1 MMITGP
7 TPRRTVLKA
16 TGLAA
21 LGAAV
26 SACAGRR
33 AGSLVWPEPPR
44 RLARVHV
51 SEDRIIRTV
60 VGLRPFRPSGFVVR
74 TEKLGD
80 TTVVHNYGHGGG
92 GITLSWG
99 TSELAVDEAW
109 KTGEKRFA
117 VLGCGAVGLATA
129 RLLQQRG
136 AEVTI
141 YAKDLPPYTTSNIA
155 GGQWSP
161 TSVMAADRR
170 TSESDAL
177 LARTARLSHRS
188 FQRLPAAEFGIR
200 WLENYV
206 LSDEPLREWWEQSL
220 VRDLYPESRELRPHE
235 HPFPAR
241 YARRFT
247 TMLIEPP
254 IYLGAMVR
262 DVRLA
267 GGRIVVRDLKSREE
281 IEGLS
286 EPVAVNCT
294 GLGAKSLFGDE
305 ELGPVKGQLTFLLP
319 QAEVDYIVIADGL
332 YMFPRRDGILLG
344 GTFEHD
350 NWSLEVDEGAR
361 QRIVAGHRALFE
373 GMRQTGGSS

>member
-1 MMITGP
+1 M
-7 TPRRTVLKA
+7 LKA

-21 LGAAV
+21 LGAGL
-26 SACAGRR
+26 SACAARR

-60 VGLRPFRPSGFVVR
+60 VGLRPFRRSGFVVR
-74 TEKLGD
+74 AEKLGD

-99 TSELAVDEAW
+99 TSQLAVDEAW
-109 KTGEKRFA
+109 KTGERRFA
-117 VLGCGAVGLATA
+117 VLGCGALGLASA
-129 RLLQQRG
+129 CLLQRRG

-141 YAKDLPPYTTSNIA
+141 YAKDLPPLTTSNIA

-161 TSVMAADRR
+161 TSVMDRDRR
-170 TSESDAL
+170 TPESDAL
-177 LARTARLSHRS
+177 LARAARLSHRS
-188 FQRLPAAEFGIR
+188 FQQLPAAEFGIR

-206 LSDEPLREWWEQSL
+206 LSDEPLEEWWEQGL
-220 VRDLYPESRELRPHE
+220 VRDLYPELRELRPHE

-254 IYLGAMVR
+254 IYLNAMLR

-267 GGRIVVRDLKSREE
+267 GGRIVVRELESREQV
-281 IEGLS
+281 S
-286 EPVAVNCT
+286 ELPERAVVNCT
-294 GLGAKSLFGDE
+294 GLGAKALFGDE
-305 ELGPVKGQLTFLLP
+305 ELEPVKGQLTFLLP
-319 QAEVDYIVIADGL
+319 QPEVDYMLVGDGL

-350 NWSLEVDEGAR
+350 VWGLDVNQEAF
-361 QRIVAGHRALFE
+361 QRIMAGHRALFE
-373 GMRQTGGSS
+373 GMR

>member
-1 MMITGP
+1 MTSRPM
-7 TPRRTVLKA
+7 PRRAMLKA

-21 LGAAV
+21 LGAGL

-51 SEDRIIRTV
+51 SEDRVIRTV
-60 VGLRPFRPSGFVVR
+60 VGLRPYRRSGFVVR
-74 TEKLGD
+74 TEKVGD

-117 VLGCGAVGLATA
+117 VLGCGAVGLASA

-136 AEVTI
+136 ADVTI
-141 YAKDLPPYTTSNIA
+141 YAKDLPPRTTSNIA

-161 TSVMAADRR
+161 TSVMDHDRR
-170 TSESDAL
+170 TTESDAL
-177 LARTARLSHRS
+177 LARAARLSHRS
-188 FQRLPAAEFGIR
+188 YQQLPAAEFGIR
-200 WLENYV
+200 WLENYI
-206 LSDEPLREWWEQSL
+206 LSDEPLEEWWEQSL
-220 VRDLYPESRELRPHE
+220 VRDLYPDRRELGPRE
-235 HPFPAR
+235 HPFPSR

-254 IYLGAMVR
+254 IYLSALLR
-262 DVRLA
+262 EVRLA
-267 GGRIVVRDLKSREE
+267 GGRIVVRELESREQVRE
-281 IEGLS
+281 LPERVI
-286 EPVAVNCT
+286 VNCT
-294 GLGAKSLFGDE
+294 GLGAKALFGDE
-305 ELGPVKGQLTFLLP
+305 ELEPVKGQLTFLLP
-319 QAEVDYIVIADGL
+319 QPEVDYMLIGAGL

-344 GTFEHD
+344 GTFEHGVWGLD
-350 NWSLEVDEGAR
+350 VNEEAR
-361 QRIVAGHRALFE
+361 QRIMTGHRALFE
-373 GMRQTGGSS
+373 GMR

>member
-1 MMITGP
+1 MIARP
-7 TPRRTVLKA
+7 MPRRAILKA
-16 TGLAA
+16 AGLAA
-21 LGAAV
+21 LGAGLP
-26 SACAGRR
+26 ACASRR
-33 AGSLVWPEPPR
+33 PGSLVWPEPPR

-74 TEKLGD
+74 TEKIGD

-99 TSELAVDEAW
+99 TSELAVEEAW
-109 KTGEKRFA
+109 KTGQRRFA
-117 VLGCGAVGLATA
+117 VLGCGAVGLASA

-136 AEVTI
+136 GEVTI
-141 YAKDLPPYTTSNIA
+141 YAKDLPPRTTSNIA

-161 TSVMAADRR
+161 TSVMDGDRR
-170 TSESDAL
+170 TAESDAL
-177 LARTARLSHRS
+177 LARAARLSHRS
-188 FQRLPAAEFGIR
+188 FQQLPAAEFGIR

-206 LSDEPLREWWEQSL
+206 LSDEPLQEWWEQSL
-220 VRDLYPESRELRPHE
+220 VRDLYPESRELRRHE

-254 IYLGAMVR
+254 IYLSAMLR

-267 GGRIVVRDLKSREE
+267 GARIVVRELSRREQVQE
-281 IEGLS
+281 LP
-286 EPVAVNCT
+286 EPVVVNCT
-294 GLGAKSLFGDE
+294 GLGAKALFADE
-305 ELGPVKGQLTFLLP
+305 ELRPVKGQLTFLLP
-319 QAEVDYIVIADGL
+319 QAEVDYIVIGDGL

-350 NWSLEVDEGAR
+350 VWSLDVNEEAR
-361 QRIVAGHRALFE
+361 RRIMAGHRALFE
-373 GMRQTGGSS
+373 GMR

>member
-1 MMITGP
+1 MD
-7 TPRRTVLKA
+7 RRAMLKA

-21 LGAAV
+21 LGAGL
-26 SACAGRR
+26 SACAARR
-33 AGSLVWPEPPR
+33 PVSLVWPEPPR
-44 RLARVHV
+44 RFARVHV

-74 TEKLGD
+74 VEKVGD

-99 TSELAVDEAW
+99 TSALAVDEAW
-109 KTGEKRFA
+109 KSGERRFA

-141 YAKDLPPYTTSNIA
+141 YAKDLPPHTTSNIA
-155 GGQWSP
+155 GGQWAP
-161 TSVMAADRR
+161 TSVMDRDRR
-170 TSESDAL
+170 TAESDAL
-177 LARTARLSHRS
+177 LARASRLSHRAY
-188 FQRLPAAEFGIR
+188 QQLPASEFGIR

-206 LSDEPLREWWEQSL
+206 LSDEPLEEWWEQTL
-220 VRDLYPESRELRPHE
+220 VRDLYPEGRELEPHE

-254 IYLGAMVR
+254 IYLGAMLR

-267 GGRIVVRDLKSREE
+267 GGRIVVRELESREQVRD
-281 IEGLS
+281 LP
-286 EPVAVNCT
+286 EPIVVNCT
-294 GLGAKSLFGDE
+294 GLGAKALFGDD
-305 ELGPVKGQLTFLLP
+305 ELEPVKGQLTFLLP
-319 QAEVDYIVIADGL
+319 QPEVDYIVIAEGL

-344 GTFEHD
+344 GTFQHG
-350 NWSLEVDEGAR
+350 NWSLDVDEDAR
-361 QRIVAGHRALFE
+361 RRIMTGHRALFE
-373 GMRQTGGSS
+373 GMR

>member
-1 MMITGP
+1 MIARQV
-7 TPRRTVLKA
+7 PRRAMLKA
-16 TGLAA
+16 AGLAA
-21 LGAAV
+21 VGAGL
-26 SACAGRR
+26 SACASRLPR
-33 AGSLVWPEPPR
+33 SLVWPDPR
-44 RLARVHV
+44 RRFARVQV

-74 TEKLGD
+74 AEKIGD
-80 TTVVHNYGHGGG
+80 KTVVHNYGHGGG

-117 VLGCGAVGLATA
+117 VLGCGAVGLASA

-141 YAKDLPPYTTSNIA
+141 YAKDLPPHTTSNIA
-155 GGQWSP
+155 GAQWSP
-161 TSVMAADRR
+161 TSVMGRDRR
-170 TSESDAL
+170 TAESDSL
-177 LARTARLSHRS
+177 LARTSRLSHRS
-188 FQRLPAAEFGIR
+188 FQQLAATDFGIR
-200 WLENYV
+200 WLENYIV
-206 LSDEPLREWWEQSL
+206 SDQPLQDWWEQDL

-254 IYLGAMVR
+254 IYLTALLR

-267 GGRIVVRDLKSREE
+267 GGRVVVRELASREQLQE
-281 IEGLS
+281 LP
-286 EPVAVNCT
+286 EPVIVNCT
-294 GLGAKSLFGDE
+294 GLGAKALFGDE
-305 ELGPVKGQLTFLLP
+305 ELEPVKGQLTFLLP
-319 QAEVDYIVIADGL
+319 QAEVDYIVINDGL

-350 NWSLEVDEGAR
+350 AWSLDVDEAAR

-373 GMRQTGGSS
+373 GMR

>member
-1 MMITGP
+1 M
-7 TPRRTVLKA
+7 LKA

-21 LGAAV
+21 VGAGL

-33 AGSLVWPEPPR
+33 AGPLLWPEPPR
-44 RLARVHV
+44 RFARVHV

-74 TEKLGD
+74 VEKVGD
-80 TTVVHNYGHGGG
+80 KTVVHNYGHGGG

-99 TSELAVDEAW
+99 TSALAVDEAW
-109 KTGEKRFA
+109 PTGEKRFA

-141 YAKDLPPYTTSNIA
+141 YAKDLPPHTTSNIA
-155 GGQWSP
+155 GGQWAP
-161 TSVMAADRR
+161 TSVMDRDRR
-170 TSESDAL
+170 TAESDAV
-177 LARTARLSHRS
+177 LARAARLAHRS
-188 FQRLPAAEFGIR
+188 FQQLPASEFGIR

-206 LSDEPLREWWEQSL
+206 LSDEPLEEWWEQSL
-220 VRDLYPESRELRPHE
+220 VRDLYPEWRELRPHE

-241 YARRFT
+241 HARRFT

-254 IYLGAMVR
+254 IYLSAMLR
-262 DVRLA
+262 EVRLA
-267 GGRIVVRDLKSREE
+267 GGRIVVRELESREQVRE
-281 IEGLS
+281 LP
-286 EPVAVNCT
+286 EPVVVNCT
-294 GLGAKSLFGDE
+294 GLGAKALFGDE
-305 ELGPVKGQLTFLLP
+305 ELQPVKGQLTFLLP
-319 QAEVDYIVIADGL
+319 QAEVDYIVITDSL

-344 GTFEHD
+344 GTFEH
-350 NWSLEVDEGAR
+350 NVWSLDVDEAAR

-373 GMRQTGGSS
+373 GMR